1 MRANKSLAA
10 SSVSPSCHSRQFR
23 KLKLRPRAPNRKHD
37 TFNSNAPLSFLAA
50 EMVSRR
56 HEKEFFIVRSFER
69 ILLPRAFLFRRT
81 SFQMVHALRITV
93 PYANAWW
100 PAKHRKIEWSP
111 PLALH

>member
-10 SSVSPSCHSRQFR
+10 PSVSQSCHSRQFR

-56 HEKEFFIVRSFER
+56 HEKNFIVRSFER
-69 ILLPRAFLFRRT
+69 ILLPRAFFIQVDFISDGARCLMRMLGR
-81 SFQMVHALRITV
+81 Q
-93 PYANAWW
+93 
-100 PAKHRKIEWSP
+100 KHRKIEWSP
-111 PLALH
+111 PPPAVH